1 MFGTGFG
8 FVELFFG
15 SVLLA
20 FVVGLVIV
28 VRVLWRQWRMA
39 RVFGYPSLNAYLR
52 AAPRTDEERK
62 AAADMALVGLV
73 VCLLGVMFPP
83 LLLVGL
89 FPFFYGSRK
98 LLYASLGLGLADDA
112 EGTPPDA

>member
-1 MFGTGFG
+1 
-8 FVELFFG
+8 
-15 SVLLA
+15 
-20 FVVGLVIV
+20 
-28 VRVLWRQWRMA
+28 
-39 RVFGYPSLNAYLR
+39 
-52 AAPRTDEERK
+52 
-62 AAADMALVGLV
+62 MALVGLV